1 MLVASILAFELSDIS
16 KVANKVIDA
25 CQYQYVWLFEGQMG
39 AGKTTLIKEICRA
52 FGVIDT
58 VQSPTFSIVNE
69 YLTDKDESIYH
80 FDCYRLKNEM
90 EAFDIGIEEYLDSGN
105 LCLIEWAD
113 KIPSFIPDQHAVI
126 RIKEI
131 LNGKRQ
137 IEVFVNG

>member
-58 VQSPTFSIVNE
+58 VQSPTQN
-69 YLTDKDESIYH
+69 
-80 FDCYRLKNEM
+80 
-90 EAFDIGIEEYLDSGN
+90 
-105 LCLIEWAD
+105 
-113 KIPSFIPDQHAVI
+113 
-126 RIKEI
+126 
-131 LNGKRQ
+131 
-137 IEVFVNG
+137 